1 MKILNDF
8 AALLTLALGL
18 LATLLIFISG
28 SYWAL
33 AICAV
38 VLLIDV
44 AVLVPRLWVPRLEQ
58 WWGRTRNK
66 PTPQVQARMGAE
78 HSNTRRTQ
86 RSTNLP
92 RRGDVCEVIEMS
104 PYNPNSKSIVR
115 FHQGPRRTDHTTARN
130 PDDALQILGQHGWSI
145 FYSGTDAAAG
155 RRYWVLNRA
164 DLATRAI
171 DDALPYLQ

>member
-1 MKILNDF
+1 MKNLNDF

-18 LATLLIFISG
+18 LATLLILISG

-38 VLLIDV
+38 VVLIDV
-44 AVLVPRLWVPRLEQ
+44 AVLVPGLWVPLLERR
-58 WWGRTRNK
+58 WGRVRK
-66 PTPQVQARMGAE
+66 GPTPQAQARTGGE
-78 HSNTRRTQ
+78 HSNTRKTHRPA
-86 RSTNLP
+86 NLP

-104 PYNPNSKSIVR
+104 PYNPNSRSIVR
-115 FHQGPRRTDHTTARN
+115 FHQGPRRTDHTIARN

-164 DLATRAI
+164 DVATRAI